1 MKTKPHGN
9 EKMLL
14 PVNYYSW
21 LTPPKDSKFY
31 KIVPVSASPL
41 SQEPNIQKIPSKF
54 PKLQVVHA
62 F

>member
-41 SQEPNIQKIPSKF
+41 SQEPNI
-54 PKLQVVHA
+54 
-62 F
+62 